1 MWEDEYSRVRQR
13 ADEMMCRRKALET
26 AMAAQ
31 KASDTTEQ
39 APPFSETELQGMLFS
54 RMRWKRHPFDR
65 LLACKLNDSTV
76 VVFLIK
82 DGKALMIEDDI
93 NLYPTDALVTQLRLL
108 SETK

>member
-1 MWEDEYSRVRQR
+1 MEWDDLRDKYERAIRQR
-13 ADEMMCRRKALET
+13 AYET
-26 AMAAQ
+26 RTL
-31 KASDTTEQ
+31 DVLGEQ
-39 APPFSETELQGMLFS
+39 AEPPKLSETELQGMLFS